1 MISILLIIL
10 LLTNEA
16 NGMNRKLSDTLANIK
31 KPFTSLSPHQNA
43 MSRIFRSRAGK
54 SVTFFTNIAPVSMEN
69 GKFLKGD
76 LHVHVPVTGQDIPNY
91 DVSVPRKDG
100 GVFPDMIYPYVDRIV
115 RFDITRKKND

>member
-1 MISILLIIL
+1 M
-10 LLTNEA
+10 
-16 NGMNRKLSDTLANIK
+16 
-31 KPFTSLSPHQNA
+31 
-43 MSRIFRSRAGK
+43 
-54 SVTFFTNIAPVSMEN
+54 TFFTNIAPVSMEN

-91 DVSVPRKDG
+91 DVSVPKKNG